1 MKVKNLLLTFTLLLG
16 ASSGMNADNVKV
28 VKPMSIRAGETKTI
42 AVALENAK
50 AYTAFQFDIAL
61 PSGMSI
67 EDKSLTSLRTDA
79 THNIKSA
86 VVNGKIR
93 VVAYSANGTTELNAD
108 NELVEKEPIT
118 VGNKEFTGESGNFI
132 LKFNIKA
139 SDSFKEGDEDKVEI
153 SNILFA
159 TNKEGQE
166 MADAKGA
173 DGLTVGKVSKDDTIN
188 TTDASYILMY
198 LVDNKPD
205 DFNAI
210 TADVD
215 MNGTINT
222 ADATEILKELVK

>member
-1 MKVKNLLLTFTLLLG
+1 
-16 ASSGMNADNVKV
+16 
-28 VKPMSIRAGETKTI
+28 
-42 AVALENAK
+42 
-50 AYTAFQFDIAL
+50 
-61 PSGMSI
+61 MSI